1 MFSGIFL
8 LLDLIFQT
16 LIIWTGSL
24 HFELIN
30 IFKEPALPAMSV
42 LDSKNPCS
50 QFAAQTVKPVYLMK
64 TCYVMKAF
72 FLVCHDSFVCSLRL
86 FTDRHRLKMSVCQK
100 LNDRLETFYE
110 RGVCSNNNML
120 RKHTAQNELLS
131 LKTLKTLQHNL
142 SIHLFAFCPIFFKLL
157 IKEWDFLKIPHSRG
171 ARS

>member
-1 MFSGIFL
+1 MCLHMLSAWPRSCMFSGIFL

-72 FLVCHDSFVCSLRL
+72 FSCLPRRFRLQPEIIYRPSPSQNVC
-86 FTDRHRLKMSVCQK
+86 MS
-100 LNDRLETFYE
+100 ETE
-110 RGVCSNNNML
+110 R
-120 RKHTAQNELLS
+120 
-131 LKTLKTLQHNL
+131 
-142 SIHLFAFCPIFFKLL
+142 
-157 IKEWDFLKIPHSRG
+157 
-171 ARS
+171 